1 MTDYNYEVI
10 ELPSSHKTV
19 RVPVDKD
26 GYVPEE
32 ALMKHFMTR
41 GSPVNDYNKRAD
53 IVLPPHLTPRQA
65 AAWWEDIDSYDIEG
79 IDVIGKPKYNIGH
92 RTGDNAKLH
101 RNIAVYG
108 TTAEEVAVRKEIDEA
123 FPILERKKLAGDGL
137 AVEVRPMPP
146 GLSGTHL
153 GKHIEL
159 DRDCGVCNP
168 VVVHE
173 SSHHLRAV
181 DKDRDNKITMTA
193 RALNVPY
200 EGRSKN
206 LETIMKEKTKTESCI
221 EESCTVAEQ
230 LARQKPTKK
239 VTGYYMKVPIFDNK
253 THKWRDPTREE
264 AYIMAAQDSRLFKD
278 NKEKPLSGNAAINSV
293 NKNWQHSH
301 IARLKLGKVMAIN
314 GMALVNPTIKPIAK
328 KNEITRSVKKK
339 EELKHTTAFKKSTN
353 RVTIT
358 KKNVKQTTFASL
370 NSTKGKTNT
379 RTNKKR

>member
-1 MTDYNYEVI
+1 MTDYSYEVI
-10 ELPSSHKTV
+10 ELPSSHKIV

-32 ALMKHFMTR
+32 ALMKHFMKR
-41 GSPVNDYNKRAD
+41 GSPVNDYEKRAD

-123 FPILERKKLAGDGL
+123 FPISDRKKLVGDGL
-137 AVEVRPMPP
+137 AVEVRPLPS
-146 GLSGTHL
+146 GLSGTHM

-159 DRDCGVCNP
+159 DRDCGICNP

-206 LETIMKEKTKTESCI
+206 PETIMKEKTKTESCI

-239 VTGYYMKVPIFDNK
+239 VTGYYMKVPVFDNK

-314 GMALVNPTIKPIAK
+314 GMALVNPTIKPITK

-339 EELKHTTAFKKSTN
+339 EEPKRTLVSKPTASRKPTK
-353 RVTIT
+353 VVVIT
-358 KKNVKQTTFASL
+358 AKKNTKQTMFASL
-370 NSTKGKTNT
+370 NFIKEK
-379 RTNKKR
+379 NKN